1 MDKQEV
7 IRSLRRMPDTEH
19 PGMMVRLVSRDAVIE
34 FNPST
39 GNYVLVTE
47 RFHVI
52 FDGFCLGPVDSN
64 AVLLKHGGQI
74 FARMNC
80 NEFEEVRI

>member
-7 IRSLRRMPDTEH
+7 IKTLQRMPHAEY
-19 PGMMVRLVSRDAVIE
+19 PKMIRLVSGDAVIE
-34 FNPST
+34 FNGIT

-52 FDGFCLGPVDSN
+52 FDGFCPGPVDSN
-64 AVLLKHGGQI
+64 AVLLKHGGII

-80 NEFEEVRI
+80 NEFEEVKL

>member
-1 MDKQEV
+1 MNKNDV
-7 IRSLRRMPDTEH
+7 IMILKSMPDMSA
-19 PGMMVRLVSRDAVIE
+19 PGMVRLVSGDAVIE
-34 FNPST
+34 FNPIT

-52 FDGFCLGPVDSN
+52 FDGFCPGPVDSN

>member
-1 MDKQEV
+1 MDKYQGLE
-7 IRSLRRMPDTEH
+7 ILKSMPD
-19 PGMMVRLVSRDAVIE
+19 MVEPNMIHLRSKDAVIE
-34 FNPST
+34 FNPIT

-52 FDGFCLGPVDSN
+52 FDGFCLGPADSA
-64 AVLLKHGGQI
+64 AVLLKHGGQV

-80 NEFEEVRI
+80 NEFEEVRL